1 VPCSRINPSGK
12 RLRPSTNRLVNRMHF
27 CRALSMLKENA
38 PTYMDSKPLFPRI
51 SCFPLSP
58 DSKPTVKRQGFP
70 CAATDQL
77 NVIFHDIGTP
87 SEEEYSLARLLSISR
102 ASLIE
107 GGRSWN
113 SCILPLGSKLLIC
126 LIKCQFL
133 ILS

>member
-1 VPCSRINPSGK
+1 
-12 RLRPSTNRLVNRMHF
+12 M
-27 CRALSMLKENA
+27 KENA
-38 PTYMDSKPLFPRI
+38 PTYMNRKPLFPGS

-58 DSKPTVKRQGFP
+58 DSKATVKRHGFP
-70 CAATDQL
+70 YSATDQL
-77 NVIFHDIGTP
+77 NVIFDVIGTP

-133 ILS
+133 ILSWELVWRSVLNTLFIHLLERGEGGCE